1 MKTKVNGK
9 SIKKHSSTKKASRA
23 GSKTIIV
30 STNGTP
36 RKIYSRS
43 APPNPYRLQR
53 ITTT

>member
-1 MKTKVNGK
+1 MKENNIKFKKNNITKQT
-9 SIKKHSSTKKASRA
+9 SKAD
-23 GSKTIIV
+23 SKTIIV
-30 STNGTP
+30 STNGKP